1 METKDFDLSKFK
13 PVVNHNKRNSFM
25 KRDHDFPVV
34 TINNRFARFNVA
46 SCELL
51 DNYKYIE
58 VKRDGSMILFHLSN
72 QKASGI
78 GKSHIISKRNVN
90 YTISFV
96 YISKALAESYT
107 SDSPLELSKF
117 NYEFGLIK
125 VDVRNYVINLAK
137 PINVKKRTHVPGRKG
152 REE

>member
-13 PVVNHNKRNSFM
+13 PVVHHTKRNGFM
-25 KRDHDFPVV
+25 ARDHDFPVV
-34 TINNRFARFNVA
+34 TINNRFARFNTA

-51 DNYKYIE
+51 NSYKYIE
-58 VKRDGSMILFHLSN
+58 VKQDGSMILFHLSN
-72 QKASGI
+72 RKVSGI
-78 GKSHIISKRNVN
+78 GNSRIISKENAN

-96 YISKALAESYT
+96 SVSKALAKSYT

-125 VDVRNYVINLAK
+125 VDVRNYVIDLAK
-137 PINVKKRTHVPGRKG
+137 PINVKKQTHVRGRKG
-152 REE
+152 WEE